1 MGEHTRP
8 GAEKTGHGDSPRQD
22 SQRPSHEDR
31 GDAGGQESRNE
42 RQPETHAEIPAVP
55 STPRGLHTSEQGSRP
70 EARQAQRPGQP
81 GRSIPGGPGERDAA
95 TLGSRDEPGFGSE
108 PPRQGS
114 RGDEEPGP

>member
-1 MGEHTRP
+1 MGEQTRP

-55 STPRGLHTSEQGSRP
+55 PRGVHTSRQGSTP

-81 GRSIPGGPGERDAA
+81 GRAIPGGPGERDAS
-95 TLGSRDEPGFGSE
+95 TLSSRDEPGFGSE
-108 PPRQGS
+108 PPRKEAPP
-114 RGDEEPGP
+114 DEES